1 LPGYIAR
8 RLLAMVPLALIVSF
22 AVFMLMALVPGDP
35 ALAIAG
41 QEATPEAI
49 EQVRAQYHLDQP
61 LIVQYIYWLRDAV
74 TLDFGTSRASSQPVV
89 DEIVARWP
97 VTLGLV
103 AASAVVALVIGV
115 PLGVLAG
122 IRPGHLVDNLSRLL
136 AGIGLAVPNFVG
148 AIVLVMILGV
158 QLRWLPILGYVEFTE
173 SPGEWALHMVLPAV
187 TLGLSLAAIM
197 IRQLRAAMIDT
208 LDSNYVRA
216 AWARGGSPGRVVG
229 QHALKNAAMPALT
242 VFGFSIAAMIGGT
255 VIIEQIFSLPGLG
268 PFILSA
274 IVGRDVPVVQAVT
287 LMFVLTQLVVALLVD
302 LAYGWLNPKVRV
314 S

>member
-1 LPGYIAR
+1 MPGFIAR

-49 EQVRAQYHLDQP
+49 EQVRVQYHLDQP
-61 LIVQYIYWLRDAV
+61 LVVQYLYWLRDAV
-74 TLDFGTSRASSQPVV
+74 SLDLGTSRATSQPVL

-97 VTLGLV
+97 VTAGLV
-103 AASAVVALVIGV
+103 AASALVAVVIGV
-115 PLGVLAG
+115 PIGVLAG
-122 IRPGHLVDNLSRLL
+122 IRPGHLADNSSRLL

-148 AIVLVMILGV
+148 AIVLVVILGV
-158 QLRWLPILGYVEFTE
+158 QLRWLPILGYAKFTE
-173 SPGEWALHMVLPAV
+173 SPADWALHMVLPAF
-187 TLGLSLAAIM
+187 TLGSTLAAIM

-216 AWARGGSPGRVVG
+216 AWARGGSPKRVIG